1 MTPAIDIVSFTI
13 KTKYAKY
20 QYRFRREGPSGWGF
34 RVASI
39 ANDLEV
45 AKENV
50 TINRINDNHL
60 TFSFTSK
67 KDKYIYGS
75 FNRNSYHINYN
86 DKIEIGINRKEYSNF
101 SNETIKGFNHFF
113 KQKWI
118 NENTKLIDLTNE
130 EEVINHIL
138 SQCNDS
144 TITKEKIVN
153 KLQKAMHKKIMH
165 LLENFKL
172 SDEYWI
178 FNMQN
183 NKYVSDSFKKY
194 FIFRNEFQKNSK
206 VDEEDYFLTDYEL
219 IQKYGIEWWRENA
232 FTIINVLKED
242 LTIQELKWV
251 SKKMCFSEFRFW
263 KFTISNDYSI
273 IPSFYQSN
281 NEDDW
286 DSTLKK
292 AKEFRIPLTKLKN
305 NSI

>member
-13 KTKYAKY
+13 KTKNAKY
-20 QYRFRREGPSGWGF
+20 QYRFREWGAESWGF
-34 RVASI
+34 WVASI
-39 ANDLEV
+39 ASDLEV

-101 SNETIKGFNHFF
+101 SDETIKGFNHFF
-113 KQKWI
+113 EQKWI

-130 EEVINHIL
+130 EEVINYIL

-286 DSTLKK
+286 DSKLKK